1 MTESTATNEPETL
14 GGGIEGTD
22 IEENGDKSS
31 EIGSSLEIQIE
42 ASNLAN
48 MDVFSLSDPFAL
60 VEQERESD
68 TWEEL
73 GRTETIWDV
82 LNPKWVRS
90 FLLERSTQRTQRLKV
105 TIYDRDARTQALEK
119 QEMIGF
125 AVCTVGEIIAQGSNG
140 LSMQLKNDS
149 LKRTGTVTV
158 IGELVEEGYSEHE
171 VFLGQC
177 KFRNTSILGMLL
189 IRPYITIYRRRANN
203 EWAPIFRSKTY
214 KRGEDAAFSED
225 LLRRARIRT
234 GKRGASCEET
244 PLRIELR
251 SHRSITEHK
260 LIGAV
265 HMSLGSLRRQTIGK
279 KISLGLAGESVGELC
294 VVRATL
300 SEHSSSFDLEV
311 SFHA

>member
-1 MTESTATNEPETL
+1 MSDAAETETPPV
-14 GGGIEGTD
+14 GDGTPD
-22 IEENGDKSS
+22 DNSS
-31 EIGSSLEIQIE
+31 NVKTDEAIGASLEVQIE
-42 ASNLAN
+42 ASGLAN
-48 MDVFSLSDPFAL
+48 MDVFSLSDPFSL
-60 VEQERESD
+60 LEEKRDGQ
-68 TWEEL
+68 WCEL

-90 FLLERSTQRTQRLKV
+90 FLLPPSTPRSQLLRV
-105 TIYDRDARTQALEK
+105 SVYDRDARTQALEK

-125 AVCTVGEIIAQGSNG
+125 ATCPVADIISLGSNG
-140 LSMQLKNDS
+140 QSMHLQNDNLKQ
-149 LKRTGTVTV
+149 TGTVTL
-158 IGELVEEGYSEHE
+158 IGELVEEGHTEHE

-234 GKRGASCEET
+234 GTRGASCEET

-265 HMSLGSLRRQTIGK
+265 QISLGSLRRQTIGK

-294 VVRATL
+294 IVRATL
-300 SEHSSSFDLEV
+300 ADNSSSFDLEV

>member
-1 MTESTATNEPETL
+1 MCDAAAAAAHDHASNDVK
-14 GGGIEGTD
+14 G
-22 IEENGDKSS
+22 EN
-31 EIGSSLEIQIE
+31 EIGSGLEIQIE

-60 VEQERESD
+60 LEQSSEGGEGKNW
-68 TWEEL
+68 TEV

-90 FLLERSTQRTQRLKV
+90 FFLPSTTKRNMIMKV
-105 TIYDRDARTQALEK
+105 TIYDRDSKTQDLDK

-125 AVCTVGEIIAQGSNG
+125 AICTIQDIISQGCNG
-140 LSMQLKNDS
+140 KMMDLQNDVLKES
-149 LKRTGTVTV
+149 GCATI
-158 IGELVEEGYSEHE
+158 IGELIECGHSEHE

-177 KFRNTSILGMLL
+177 KFRNTSILGMFL

-214 KRGEDAAFSED
+214 KKGEDAAFSED
-225 LLRRARIRT
+225 LLRRAKIRT
-234 GKRGASCEET
+234 GKRGALCEET

-251 SHRSITEHK
+251 SHRTITEHK

-265 HMSLGSLRRQTIGK
+265 QISLGSLRRQAIGK

-294 VVRATL
+294 IVRSTL
-300 SEHSSSFDLEV
+300 AENSSSFDLEV

>member
-1 MTESTATNEPETL
+1 MDELSPTSVANCKSEDGSL
-14 GGGIEGTD
+14 GFG
-22 IEENGDKSS
+22 
-31 EIGSSLEIQIE
+31 LEIQIE
-42 ASNLAN
+42 ASRLAN

-60 VEQERESD
+60 LEEKHGEEWV
-68 TWEEL
+68 EL

-90 FLLERSTQRTQRLKV
+90 FLLPGSTKKSTTLRV
-105 TIYDRDARTQALEK
+105 TIYDRDSRTQDLEK

-125 AVCTVGEIIAQGSNG
+125 ALCDVVDIVKQGSNG
-140 LSMQLKNDS
+140 VSMDLQNDS
-149 LKRTGTVTV
+149 LKQTGMVTI
-158 IGELVEEGYSEHE
+158 IGERVDTSHNEHE
-171 VFLGQC
+171 VFLGHC
-177 KFRNTSILGMLL
+177 KFKNTSILGMFL

-225 LLRRARIRT
+225 LLRRAKIRT
-234 GKRGASCEET
+234 STRGASCEET

-251 SHRSITEHK
+251 SHRAIAEHK

-265 HMSLGSLRRQTIGK
+265 QMSLGSLRRQTIGK

-300 SEHSSSFDLEV
+300 TDKSSSFDLEV